1 MKTMADMVKNP
12 MFLTK
17 KQIQTI
23 GFLARDDWNMMI
35 NHGGVRAGKTFIDNL
50 MFLYEIER
58 VRKLA
63 NAQGIGTPMYIMSGA
78 TAKTIENNIIQPLGE
93 VFGIYPTYDRFNNLY
108 IRGVKIV
115 LAYHGSI
122 SGLQS
127 IRGMTAY
134 GAYINE
140 ASLANPE
147 VFSEILKR
155 ISAIDTA
162 RVLVDTNPD
171 IPSHWLK
178 TDYIDKAINSDS
190 LRYTPAEKK
199 RSHIIQNQF
208 ILDDNTSLSKK
219 SRENIKALT
228 PSGMLYDRAIYG
240 RWVSGEG
247 AVYAD
252 FDEEK
257 HFINKEDLPEMD
269 RYVAGVD
276 WGYEHTGVIQVWGVK
291 GEDYYLIEERAK
303 RHAEID
309 YWVEVAK
316 DVVDRYGDIP
326 FWADSAR
333 PEHVA
338 RFANEDIDVRN
349 ADKRILKGIEDV
361 AKLIKADK
369 LHVVREDAPEFETEI
384 FAYVWDEK
392 KGVPVKDN
400 DHAMDTMRY
409 VIHNDKSTDNQIV
422 VMEGIF

>member
-1 MKTMADMVKNP
+1 
-12 MFLTK
+12 
-17 KQIQTI
+17 
-23 GFLARDDWNMMI
+23 
-35 NHGGVRAGKTFIDNL
+35 
-50 MFLYEIER
+50 
-58 VRKLA
+58 
-63 NAQGIGTPMYIMSGA
+63 
-78 TAKTIENNIIQPLGE
+78 
-93 VFGIYPTYDRFNNLY
+93 
-108 IRGVKIV
+108 
-115 LAYHGSI
+115 
-122 SGLQS
+122 
-127 IRGMTAY
+127 
-134 GAYINE
+134 
-140 ASLANPE
+140 
-147 VFSEILKR
+147 
-155 ISAIDTA
+155 
-162 RVLVDTNPD
+162 
-171 IPSHWLK
+171 
-178 TDYIDKAINSDS
+178 
-190 LRYTPAEKK
+190 
-199 RSHIIQNQF
+199 
-208 ILDDNTSLSKK
+208 
-219 SRENIKALT
+219 
-228 PSGMLYDRAIYG
+228 
-240 RWVSGEG
+240 
-247 AVYAD
+247 
-252 FDEEK
+252 
-257 HFINKEDLPEMD
+257 MD
-269 RYVAGVD
+269 RYIAGVD

-291 GEDYYLIEERAK
+291 DEDYYLIEERAK